1 MSDIRESGTTSGEK
15 RLVRVGEAPPPLP
28 GTLNLRSE
36 SFYYT
41 TGLTLLFLR
50 QAVPCCVISRRAGIE
65 IRSIAYSSPFKLKPS
80 LNAFP
85 SSLFLS
91 SFIFEKSSSVFF
103 FRSRLFSIPVNFPF
117 ELSIEFERSGIE
129 TVNRNINGSKCS
141 SNWFTVRNE
150 RFRRISA

>member
-15 RLVRVGEAPPPLP
+15 RLVRVGEAPPLP

-65 IRSIAYSSPFKLKPS
+65 IRSIAYSCPFKPKPS

-103 FRSRLFSIPVNFPF
+103 FRSRLFSIPV
-117 ELSIEFERSGIE
+117 
-129 TVNRNINGSKCS
+129 
-141 SNWFTVRNE
+141 
-150 RFRRISA
+150 

>member
-15 RLVRVGEAPPPLP
+15 RLVRVGEAPPLP

-65 IRSIAYSSPFKLKPS
+65 IRSIAYSCPFKPKPS

-103 FRSRLFSIPVNFPF
+103 FSLQTFLHSCLNFPF